1 MVAKRRLEGSL
12 KGFGMFRF
20 FNEAWMRQSGDH
32 QAAWKRYLAYVTD
45 ENNPLP
51 ASSKEFV
58 KEEVNLHD
66 CLIEEA
72 VIGQELKIKLL
83 GEDIGIL
90 LSYGNYYLSRK
101 DKIVLN
107 RVRTDNRYTVAY
119 DEFVE
124 DDGDFFHQ
132 FSFFILDGL
141 DGELRI
147 LFEHFDFSMF
157 RVEST

>member
-1 MVAKRRLEGSL
+1 M
-12 KGFGMFRF
+12 
-20 FNEAWMRQSGDH
+20 
-32 QAAWKRYLAYVTD
+32 
-45 ENNPLP
+45 
-51 ASSKEFV
+51 
-58 KEEVNLHD
+58 
-66 CLIEEA
+66 
-72 VIGQELKIKLL
+72 
-83 GEDIGIL
+83 
-90 LSYGNYYLSRK
+90 SRK